1 MAEAAD
7 AFADAQ
13 REVLK
18 RVGRYK
24 RAPGLPALRHRLG
37 RYCGGEAAV
46 EHVVMSLM
54 KSGRLRCTNK
64 LFHLPITWDDFFSD
78 LG

>member
-1 MAEAAD
+1 MT
-7 AFADAQ
+7 AFEDAQ
-13 REVLK
+13 KELLK

-24 RAPGLPALRHRLG
+24 KAPGLPELRNRMR
-37 RYCGGEAAV
+37 RYCGGEAEV

-54 KSGRLRCTNK
+54 KTGRLRCTNK
-64 LFHLPITWDDFFSD
+64 LFHLPLTWDDFFSD